1 MFRITQMGF
10 RPGGVDEVRL
20 KVVVAGRVITV
31 NADEFDLSFMEPG
44 SELPRAAMDSD
55 HFRSDVVC
63 DETGLIHLTIAVPYG
78 PAPSEAEIYPPVQEN
93 VGDGTAIDVTVPA
106 LTLPE
111 VELPDK
117 TAKVSADVQI
127 GEVQDGPH

>member
-1 MFRITQMGF
+1 MFRITQLGF

-20 KVVVAGRVITV
+20 VVAVAGRVLTV

-44 SELPRAAMDSD
+44 SELPRAAMGSD

-78 PAPSEAEIYPPVQEN
+78 PTPSEAEIYPPVLES
-93 VGDGTAIDVTVPA
+93 VGDGIAIDVTVPA

-117 TAKVSADVQI
+117 TAKVSTDGSI
-127 GEVQDGPH
+127 EEVQDGAH